1 MYEFTSAINNMTT
14 FWLQSAYQTLTVGPD
29 NQLQVTDDFLRTYLL
44 RPELNLVPESCDAER
59 TLHKRLSDDPRAEIA
74 DAEIAAMADV
84 DIQVNYQVWLR
95 YRAKLLAASSLEN
108 FYMSLF
114 KGDGVD
120 VPPLFIGLLAQI
132 FVRHILGEDCHP
144 LDARMGELFFRTQKI
159 SVLEDSIVM
168 GADEEVVD
176 RNAKAGEN
184 GDIMDLLKG
193 KSMTMR
199 SIDLDVL
206 HEENADLY
214 WEQNE
219 EYAFAIQLNFGQ
231 PPINHFSRLL
241 EKWIAHFLGVKVR
254 VTPMQQI
261 TDPKWSWHVGLDAVA
276 TDILNKLYNKETVD
290 PDELEKIICL
300 FRLDF
305 IDEAAVSQAQVGKP
319 VYMGIAMNDQKQLK
333 LKPQNL
339 LFNLPLA
346 KVS

>member
-1 MYEFTSAINNMTT
+1 MTN
-14 FWLQSAYQTLTVGPD
+14 FWPHSAYKTLTVGSD
-29 NQLQVTDDFLRTYLL
+29 KQLLVTDDFLRTYLL
-44 RPELNLVPESCDAER
+44 RPELNLVPESCDVER
-59 TLHKRLSDDPRAEIA
+59 VLHQRLNANPRAVISDEEIA
-74 DAEIAAMADV
+74 GMADP

-120 VPPLFIGLLAQI
+120 VPPLFISQLAQI
-132 FVRHILGEDCHP
+132 FIRHILGEDCHP

-159 SVLEDSIVM
+159 TVLEDGVVM
-168 GADEEVVD
+168 GADDEVVT
-176 RNAKAGEN
+176 RNAQAGETGN
-184 GDIMDLLKG
+184 ILDLLKS
-193 KSMTMR
+193 KSMSMR

-206 HEENADLY
+206 HEENAELY
-214 WEQNE
+214 WGKSED
-219 EYAFAIQLNFGQ
+219 YDFAVQLNFGQ
-231 PPINHFSRLL
+231 PPINHFCRVL
-241 EKWIAHFLGVKVR
+241 EKWVQHFLGAQVR
-254 VTPMQQI
+254 ITPMQQI
-261 TDPKWSWHVGLDAVA
+261 SDPKWSWHVGLDAAA

-290 PDELEKIICL
+290 TDELEKVICL

-305 IDEAAVSQAQVGKP
+305 IDEAAVTQSQAGKP
-319 VYMGIAMNDQKQLK
+319 VYMGIAMNDDKQLK